1 VKNKEIRMN
10 QTDADTT
17 LVETIIDR
25 YTKTWSLLLQYDEN
39 RLDRPEKTHPSQIAL
54 DYDQAK
60 NAIAIFKATLIARE
74 EASELVGMERGQY
87 LQSILDNIHQTFDG
101 QQLYPTIEEKAAHI
115 LYFVI
120 KDHPFSDG
128 NKRIG
133 SLLFLLYLDTNGLLA
148 QSGINDNGLV
158 ALALLIA
165 ESDPRQKDLLIRLIM
180 NLLSS

>member
-1 VKNKEIRMN
+1 MN
-10 QTDADTT
+10 QKDTDTT
-17 LVETIIDR
+17 LVETVIDR

-39 RLDRPEKTHPSQIAL
+39 GLERPEKTHPSHIAL

-60 NAIAIFKATLIARE
+60 NAITIFKATLIARG
-74 EASELVGMERGQY
+74 EASELLGQERGQN

-101 QQLYPTIEEKAAHI
+101 QELYPTTEEKAAHI

-133 SLLFLLYLDTNGLLA
+133 SLLFLLYLNKNGLLA

-165 ESDPRQKDLLIRLIM
+165 ESDPRQKNLLIRLVL
-180 NLLSS
+180 NLLVSKTEND